1 MSDYYKGLYGSHK
14 KEHKSPF
21 AALLDAVVFVITV
34 VVAVLF
40 VISLFVPV
48 INPHSAGVLSTL
60 GLIAPFI
67 YVAMFVLTLYWI
79 LRWSWV
85 AVPMILLSVIS
96 LFSLSLFYRP
106 ELKRHYDIKFPR
118 GTIKV
123 MTYNTRSF
131 INDNGERCLDSIAE
145 LIDEVRPDIICFQ
158 EMGFSGLV
166 DSMLQPMRYKPLPKS
181 LSRKDLSPA
190 LYSRHPVIAAYRI
203 DTMKNF
209 VWADVVVNKD
219 TIRVFN
225 NHLHTT
231 AIRQEDEEYIENHQY
246 LEEENNVDKL
256 GGMVGRLSK
265 NNKLRSVQ
273 ADTIASIMAQSPY
286 PVIVC
291 GDFNDIPISYTY
303 RRMSRMADDA
313 FRKVGRGYSST
324 YRGFFDMLR
333 IDYVLLSEEFT
344 PLGYDVINSW
354 IWTDRVVREDT
365 VRVRKYGENLTP
377 RLDEGEEGPY
387 AVDYSDHYPVLVHFS
402 INR

>member
-1 MSDYYKGLYGSHK
+1 
-14 KEHKSPF
+14 
-21 AALLDAVVFVITV
+21 
-34 VVAVLF
+34 
-40 VISLFVPV
+40 
-48 INPHSAGVLSTL
+48 
-60 GLIAPFI
+60 
-67 YVAMFVLTLYWI
+67 
-79 LRWSWV
+79 
-85 AVPMILLSVIS
+85 
-96 LFSLSLFYRP
+96 
-106 ELKRHYDIKFPR
+106 
-118 GTIKV
+118 
-123 MTYNTRSF
+123 
-131 INDNGERCLDSIAE
+131 
-145 LIDEVRPDIICFQ
+145 
-158 EMGFSGLV
+158 
-166 DSMLQPMRYKPLPKS
+166 
-181 LSRKDLSPA
+181 
-190 LYSRHPVIAAYRI
+190 
-203 DTMKNF
+203 
-209 VWADVVVNKD
+209 
-219 TIRVFN
+219 
-225 NHLHTT
+225 
-231 AIRQEDEEYIENHQY
+231 
-246 LEEENNVDKL
+246 
-256 GGMVGRLSK
+256 MVSRLSK